1 MQWKVHFKAFGFL
14 LGFLKKEDKTGE
26 EQSNINLD
34 LELKFLSLIDW
45 IQLSMSEVSIR
56 NFAFWMNEKV
66 KEPSNGRIIKESS
79 FPSKMGVLCLGKA
92 AIYKHAFTS
101 TALLSCLS
109 RMQGSKD

>member
-45 IQLSMSEVSIR
+45 RQLSMSEIR
-56 NFAFWMNEKV
+56 NFAFWMNKKV